1 MPKFNV
7 NVPLEIDR
15 TEAIKKL
22 KSFMEAAR
30 KDSPVELTD
39 VEENWDDSGNLNFAF
54 SAMGFR
60 IAGEMVTEVQQV
72 LVKGDLPFAALPFR
86 GALETQLATKIRE
99 AIETS

>member
-15 TEAIKKL
+15 TEAVSKL
-22 KSFMEAAR
+22 KTFMEAAR

-39 VEENWDDSGNLNFAF
+39 VEENWDEDGNLNFAF

-60 IAGEMVTEVQQV
+60 IAGNMVTESEQV
-72 LVKGDLPFAALPFR
+72 LVNGDLPFAELPFR

-99 AIETS
+99 AIQS

>member
-15 TEAIKKL
+15 TEAVSKL
-22 KSFMEAAR
+22 KTFMEAAR

-39 VEENWDDSGNLNFAF
+39 VEENWDDDGNLNFAF

-60 IAGEMVTEVQQV
+60 IAGNMVTESEQV
-72 LVKGDLPFAALPFR
+72 LVNGDLPFAALPFR

-99 AIETS
+99 AIQS

>member
-15 TEAIKKL
+15 TEAVSKL
-22 KSFMEAAR
+22 KTFMEAAR

-39 VEENWDDSGNLNFAF
+39 VEENWDEDGNLNFAF

-60 IAGEMVTEVQQV
+60 IAGNMVTEGEQV
-72 LVKGDLPFAALPFR
+72 SVKGDLPFAALPFR

-99 AIETS
+99 AIEA

>member
-15 TEAIKKL
+15 TEAVSKL
-22 KSFMEAAR
+22 KTFMEAAR

-39 VEENWDDSGNLNFAF
+39 VEENWDEDGNLNFAF

-60 IAGEMVTEVQQV
+60 IAGNMVTESEQV
-72 LVKGDLPFAALPFR
+72 LVNGDLPFAALPFR

-99 AIETS
+99 AIQS